1 MTKRELYGKLREGF
15 YKIISERG
23 IELDTIHIISRAL
36 SPEEAIG
43 ITKRK
48 DYPILTGR
56 ESMLQAEYRGAK
68 GQAFT
73 DAPSVFHGTLKGILE
88 LDLLDDPHARGLFIA
103 SMNAVMKKFGM
114 IESTVHCRGEDPET
128 CAMEMK
134 SVIRERYG
142 NPKVMLVGYQ
152 PALLDVLSK
161 TFDLRVLDLDPDNI
175 GQVRYGV
182 RVKDGAEDYRGAVG
196 WADLILCTGSTLSN
210 GSIVDYIDIGKEVVF
225 FGTTVSGAA
234 EILGLKR
241 LCFCAA

>member
-1 MTKRELYGKLREGF
+1 MTKHELYEKLSDGFKKIVAEG
-15 YKIISERG
+15 G
-23 IELDTIHIISRAL
+23 IESDTIHIVSRAL

-43 ITKRK
+43 ITERK

-56 ESMLQAEYRGAK
+56 EIMLQAEYMGAK

-73 DAPSVFHGTLKGILE
+73 DAPSVFHGTLAEVLA
-88 LDLLDDPHARGLFIA
+88 LDLEEDAHARGLFIA
-103 SMNAVMKKFGM
+103 SMNAVMKKLGM
-114 IESTVHCRGEDPET
+114 IENTVHCRGEEVET
-128 CAMEMK
+128 CAKEMK
-134 SVIRERYG
+134 DVLHARYG
-142 NPKVMLVGYQ
+142 NPKILLVGYQ

-161 TFDLRVLDLDPDNI
+161 AFDLRVLDLDPENI

-182 RVKDGAEDYRGAVG
+182 RVEDGVKDFTDATN

-210 GSIVDYIDIGKEVVF
+210 GTIADYTGIGKEVVF

-234 EILGLKR
+234 NILGLKR